1 VVTLRISASSISK
14 ASRRRSKTAVGAR
27 VDDIAKRLVDYG
39 FHAPLMS
46 FPVAGTVL
54 IEPIESEALTRIG
67 RFRGE
72 ISRRITMSKRCLRLL
87 TGCSGQPAELRHCL
101 SANAH
106 TGTTVLVSVSDIRTT
121 ATNASAT
128 R

>member
-1 VVTLRISASSISK
+1 MSASSISA
-14 ASRRRSKTAVGAR
+14 ASRRRSKTAVGAS

-39 FHAPLMS
+39 FHAPMMS
-46 FPVAGTVL
+46 FPLAGTVL
-54 IEPIESEALTRIG
+54 IEPVESEALTRID

-87 TGCSGQPAELRHCL
+87 TGCSDQPAEPGHCL

-106 TGTTVLVSVSDIRTT
+106 TGTTVPVSVSEIRTT
-121 ATNASAT
+121 AINASAT